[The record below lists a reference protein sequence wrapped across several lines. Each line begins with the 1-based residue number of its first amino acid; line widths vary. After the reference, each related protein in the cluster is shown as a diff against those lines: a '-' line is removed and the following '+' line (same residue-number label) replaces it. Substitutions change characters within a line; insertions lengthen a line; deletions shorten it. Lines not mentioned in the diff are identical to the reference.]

1 MPQPRRGD
9 PAYRYSATIDR
20 VIDGDTLVASVDL
33 GFHVWLRNQTLRV
46 LGINARELTQPG
58 GPEARDN
65 LTAIIGPTVTLTS
78 IKPDKYGGRMLAFIT
93 LADGTDLSALLVA
106 TGWAAT
112 WDGTGPKPSPPWPRP
127 A

>member
-33 GFHVWLRNQTLRV
+33 GFQVWLRNQTFRV

-65 LTAIIGPTVTLTS
+65 LTAIIGPAVTLTS
-78 IKPDKYGGRMLAFIT
+78 IKPDKYGGRMLAVIT
-93 LADGTDLSALLVA
+93 LADGTDLSLLVA

-112 WDGTGPKPSPPWPRP
+112 WDGTGPKPSPPWPRT

>member
-1 MPQPRRGD
+1 MPD
-9 PAYRYSATIDR
+9 PAYRYAATVDR

-33 GFHVWLRNQTLRV
+33 GFHVWLRNQTFRL
-46 LGINARELTQPG
+46 LGVNARELTQPG

-65 LTAIIGPTVTLTS
+65 LAAIIGPTVTLTS
-78 IKPDKYGGRMLAFIT
+78 IKPDKYGGRMLAIIT
-93 LADGTDLSALLVA
+93 LTDGTDLSSLLVA
-106 TGWAAT
+106 TGWAAA